1 MNIDNFDS
9 ASKAKR
15 KLKSSYQHKM
25 FIAQRNNSRKHTL
38 FEKRRSQLTNRAILD
53 EQPLF

>member
-15 KLKSSYQHKM
+15 KLTSSYQHKM

-38 FEKRRSQLTNRAILD
+38 IEKAGHNQQTG
-53 EQPLF
+53 QY